1 MYTQFGVVCIAALE
15 SGNDE
20 SKARIDYVT
29 QVQKTPG
36 RRIKDKIH
44 TPGPGLPKK
53 TGEILTI
60 ALRTAGKWLG
70 EAREITE
77 CEQTVV

>member
-1 MYTQFGVVCIAALE
+1 MYNQFGVVCIAALE

-44 TPGPGLPKK
+44 TPGLGLPKK
-53 TGEILTI
+53 TGEILTSPDLATTTTLKEKAI
-60 ALRTAGKWLG
+60 
-70 EAREITE
+70 
-77 CEQTVV
+77 